1 MQRKVITIQNSEA
14 IVRRD
19 INDNGWYV
27 LGIKKGYDSYY
38 LNITQSGFNKFKTC
52 QLSRKMNEAGL
63 YILRCGTEYCTLTK
77 SQVGD
82 MNYLLICL
90 QSFVS

>member
-1 MQRKVITIQNSEA
+1 MIIIKNSEA

-19 INDNGWYV
+19 INDSGWYV
-27 LGIKKGYDSYY
+27 MSIKKGYHIYY

-52 QLSRKMNEAGL
+52 ELSRKMNEAGL

-77 SQVGD
+77 PQVGD

-90 QSFVS
+90 NAFVS